1 MMADS
6 TSRWAEALREISG
19 RLEEMPAEEG
29 FPAYLP
35 SRLAEFYERAG
46 YVHNLNGTEGSIS
59 IVGAISPAGGD
70 FSEPVTQ
77 NTMRFTRCFW
87 ALDKNLAYA
96 RHFPAI
102 DWLES
107 YTEYDLSLEDW
118 YNEHLGEEF
127 IVYRNIVNDILQEEN
142 KLMEIVKLVG
152 ADVLP
157 DDQKL
162 IIELARV
169 VRVGF
174 LQQNAFHPDDTYV
187 PIEKQRDMMKV
198 IVHLYNKS
206 SQLVAANVPLDGLL
220 ETGIY
225 ERVIKMKYEVPNN
238 DLSKFD
244 DIINDIDNTIAA
256 VISA

>member
-1 MMADS
+1 MDYTARCLKTLQIEAD
-6 TSRWAEALREISG
+6 
-19 RLEEMPAEEG
+19 
-29 FPAYLP
+29 
-35 SRLAEFYERAG
+35 
-46 YVHNLNGTEGSIS
+46 
-59 IVGAISPAGGD
+59 
-70 FSEPVTQ
+70 
-77 NTMRFTRCFW
+77 
-87 ALDKNLAYA
+87 
-96 RHFPAI
+96 
-102 DWLES
+102 
-107 YTEYDLSLEDW
+107 
-118 YNEHLGEEF
+118 
-127 IVYRNIVNDILQEEN
+127 LQ
-142 KLMEIVKLVG
+142 EIVKLVG

-162 IIELARV
+162 VIEVARV

-206 SQLVAANVPLDGLL
+206 SQLVAAAVPLDGLL

-244 DIINDIDNTIAA
+244 DIINDIDNTIAS
-256 VISA
+256 VISQ

>member
-1 MMADS
+1 
-6 TSRWAEALREISG
+6 
-19 RLEEMPAEEG
+19 
-29 FPAYLP
+29 
-35 SRLAEFYERAG
+35 
-46 YVHNLNGTEGSIS
+46 
-59 IVGAISPAGGD
+59 
-70 FSEPVTQ
+70 
-77 NTMRFTRCFW
+77 MRFTRCFW
-87 ALDKNLAYA
+87 ALDKSLAYA

-102 DWLES
+102 DWLAS

-118 YNEHLGEEF
+118 YNENLGEEF
-127 IVYRNIVNDILQEEN
+127 IEYRNIINDILQEEN

-162 IIELARV
+162 VIEVARV

-206 SQLVAANVPLDGLL
+206 SQLVAAAVPLDGLL

-244 DIINDIDNTIAA
+244 DIINDIDNTIAS
-256 VISA
+256 VISQ